1 MIHVCSLARL
11 HDTVE
16 TTGARHVITLLK
28 DISAVRRPAAIA
40 EENHLHID
48 VDDISCPID
57 GYTHPCEEHIARL
70 LRFVKGWDRA
80 TPIVIHCYAG
90 ISRSTAS
97 AYAAACALNPEREE
111 MAIAWELRRASRT
124 ATPNRL
130 IVSLADRILG
140 RDGRMVKA
148 IETIGPG
155 HAAYEG
161 DPFRLDVK

>member
-28 DISAVRRPAAIA
+28 EISAVRRPAAVA
-40 EENHLHID
+40 AENHLHID

-57 GYTHPCEEHIARL
+57 GYTHPCEEHVARL

-80 TPIVIHCYAG
+80 APIVIHCYAG

-97 AYAAACALNPEREE
+97 AYAAACALNPAREE

-130 IVSLADRILG
+130 IVSLADHILG

-155 HAAYEG
+155 HVAYEG
-161 DPFRLDVK
+161 DPFRLDLK